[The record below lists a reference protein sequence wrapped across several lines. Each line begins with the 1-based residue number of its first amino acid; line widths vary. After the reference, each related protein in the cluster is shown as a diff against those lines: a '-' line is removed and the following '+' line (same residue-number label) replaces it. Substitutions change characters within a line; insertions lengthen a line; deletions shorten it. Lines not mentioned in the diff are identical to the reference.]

1 MNEWFDSWF
10 ESPWYMRL
18 YRHRTSQEAQKAVR
32 LVLDVAGIDRGARIL
47 DLCCGYGRH
56 AMALAE
62 AGFHVTGLDNSH
74 YLIDRAREVFPH
86 PNVQYVVGDMRGP
99 YPHPPYDAIVNF
111 FTSFGYFDD
120 HNEHQH
126 VFNTMAKHLVS
137 GGRAIVDVFN
147 ADRVRQTLMPES
159 IEMIDGVTIIQER
172 WIEEPYVRKRIT
184 INNPCSTEQT
194 YEERVWLYGCDELVA
209 MMTTAGLTVRQAYG
223 AYDGS
228 PFNSETSERCILI
241 AERT

>member
-1 MNEWFDSWF
+1 MNDWFDSWF

-18 YRHRTSQEAQKAVR
+18 YRHRTAQEAQKSVQ
-32 LVLDVAGIDRGARIL
+32 LVLDVAGINRGARIL

-86 PNVQYVVGDMRGP
+86 PNVHYVVGDMRGP

-111 FTSFGYFDD
+111 FTSFGYFDRHD
-120 HNEHQH
+120 EHQH
-126 VFNTMAKHLVS
+126 VITTMAKNVV
-137 GGRAIVDVFN
+137 GGGTVIIDFFN
-147 ADRVRQTLMPES
+147 ADRVRTTLIPETM
-159 IEMIDGVTIIQER
+159 EMVDGVTIIQER
-172 WIEEPYVRKRIT
+172 WIEDPYVRKRIT
-184 INNPCSTEQT
+184 INNPCCSEQT

-209 MMTTAGLTVRQAYG
+209 MMTTAGLNVRQVYG
-223 AYDGS
+223 AYDGA
-228 PFNSETSERCILI
+228 PFNTETSERCIII
-241 AERT
+241 AERP